1 METRSPDLERWGG
14 GEYNRVVADQNWTSG
29 NGDGRWPAAYNGG
42 RRWMTTGGGGQR
54 PTVEGSA
61 GSGPET
67 EAEKKNP

>member
-1 METRSPDLERWGG
+1 
-14 GEYNRVVADQNWTSG
+14 
-29 NGDGRWPAAYNGG
+29 
-42 RRWMTTGGGGQR
+42 MTTGGGGQR